1 MAASLMEKLTNFLM
15 PLEEEEEIA
24 AAPVRQSKNPPQL
37 TVHEGAARRGE
48 EFSITV
54 VVPRAYENVC
64 SYADFLLQGKGLI
77 VNFSCLTAEEQRSM
91 ADFLEG
97 VCAVCE
103 AGSLVV
109 EERLII
115 YAPRQV
121 EIEKQLFGG
130 YSVPAYGKHA

>member
-64 SYADFLLQGKGLI
+64 SGCVVPDPLGQKPENYNSNQHLNQPAEKNGFPQADEFAYG
-77 VNFSCLTAEEQRSM
+77 NFK
-91 ADFLEG
+91 ADG
-97 VCAVCE
+97 
-103 AGSLVV
+103 
-109 EERLII
+109 
-115 YAPRQV
+115 
-121 EIEKQLFGG
+121 EKQKNNSYFGKR
-130 YSVPAYGKHA
+130 VNRVQV

>member
-64 SYADFLLQGKGLI
+64 SYADLLLQGKGLI
-77 VNFSCLTAEEQRSM
+77 VNFSCLTAEEQCSM

-97 VCAVCE
+97 VRAQIIDKDRNPQWKYSLDTLPMAEVARLLAPLP
-103 AGSLVV
+103 AGCD
-109 EERLII
+109 IDF
-115 YAPRQV
+115 A
-121 EIEKQLFGG
+121 
-130 YSVPAYGKHA
+130 A